1 MFFAD
6 ILSDRVDGIEVR
18 KRFAFN
24 LKYCFGKQT
33 MEKKRNENIK
43 KKKKTVWKK
52 RKHCKKRNT
61 NNKSKK

>member
-52 RKHCKKRNT
+52 GNTVKKKHKQ
-61 NNKSKK
+61 